1 MSKLTVTCTDF
12 RKLEKNTLLG
22 FATIYIA
29 EMRMTISDVG
39 IHEKNGKRWAA
50 LPSKPMIGK
59 DKTALTDSNGK
70 VRYAPLFSFDEDRV
84 RYAFSDAVVNAVEN
98 AGHLQKAFA

>member
-39 IHEKNGKRWAA
+39 IHEKNGKRWAQ
-50 LPSKPMIGK
+50 LPSKPMVKG
-59 DKTALTDSNGK
+59 TEVLTDSNGK
-70 VRYAPLFSFDEDRV
+70 VKYAPLFSFDEDKV
-84 RYAFSDAVVNAVEN
+84 RHAFNNAVVRAVED